1 MLVTQEFTLIYK
13 TLDKLFFGITLVLAL
28 QVPQL
33 ADHYQQ
39 FLAGMHESSKWQI
52 DGYQDTATK
61 YNYAS
66 VDAMIAHHL
75 QNEVPSVR
83 DDAIQKQKTII
94 QYNELSEGLSVFQ
107 NGNIIEKL
115 IFMLSPSGWQYIDNT
130 LENFKFGLPIT
141 TEGILF
147 GVLFGLFLNLLVS
160 TPTSMIAKKQRE
172 RKQQKTIK
180 KRPDSSSKV

>member
-1 MLVTQEFTLIYK
+1 MLVTQEFTLIFK
-13 TLDKLFFGITLVLAL
+13 TLDKLFFGITLVFAL

-39 FLAGMHESSKWQI
+39 FLAGMHESSQWQI
-52 DGYQDTATK
+52 KGYQETAQK

-75 QNEVPSVR
+75 QNAVPSVR
-83 DDAIQKQKTII
+83 DDAVQKQKTII
-94 QYNELSEGLSVFQ
+94 QYNELSEGLSIFQ

-160 TPTSMIAKKQRE
+160 TPTSMIAKRRRMRK
-172 RKQQKTIK
+172 KQQVIK
-180 KRPDSSSKV
+180 KRPINHSSV

>member
-1 MLVTQEFTLIYK
+1 MIFK

-39 FLAGMHESSKWQI
+39 FLAGMYESSQWQI
-52 DGYQDTATK
+52 KGYQATAKK

-172 RKQQKTIK
+172 RKQQQQQQQAIR
-180 KRPDSSSKV
+180 KRPVSNSKV

>member
-1 MLVTQEFTLIYK
+1 MLATQEFTLIYQ

-33 ADHYQQ
+33 ADHYHQ
-39 FLAGMHESSKWQI
+39 FLAGMHESSRWQI
-52 DGYQDTATK
+52 KGYQETATR
-61 YNYAS
+61 YHYVS

-83 DDAIQKQKTII
+83 DDALQKQKTII
-94 QYNELSEGLSVFQ
+94 HYNELSDGLSVFQ
-107 NGNIIEKL
+107 NGNLFEKL

-130 LENFKFGLPIT
+130 LENFTFGLPIT
-141 TEGILF
+141 TEGLLF

-160 TPTSMIAKKQRE
+160 TPTSMIAKRQRE
-172 RKQQKTIK
+172 KKKQKAIK
-180 KRPDSSSKV
+180 EHAINS